1 MAIVANTFTTYDA
14 KGIREDLANVIYDI
28 SKEETPFMSNISSES
43 VSATTFE
50 WQTDVLA
57 TADGTNAAIDGDD
70 VAAFTAVVPTVRPSN
85 KTQIA
90 RKTFIIADNLGFQ
103 DLAGRNS
110 EVALH

>member
-1 MAIVANTFTTYDA
+1 
-14 KGIREDLANVIYDI
+14 
-28 SKEETPFMSNISSES
+28 MSNISSES

-70 VAAFTAVVPTVRPSN
+70 VASFTAVTATVRPSN